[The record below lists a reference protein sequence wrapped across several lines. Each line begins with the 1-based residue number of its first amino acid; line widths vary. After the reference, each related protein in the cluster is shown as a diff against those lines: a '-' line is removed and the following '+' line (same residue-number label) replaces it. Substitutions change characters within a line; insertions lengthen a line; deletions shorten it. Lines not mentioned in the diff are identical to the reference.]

1 MIKSKISKQLE
12 DFEKKLNSMVDEKD
26 IIAETKKELE
36 RIKESGMS
44 REDKI
49 KAQAYLQEFS
59 KSFLRK
65 DIITDKN
72 LSDNEVEGSRLL
84 RVHMEQGYMPN
95 DAKLNTE
102 NMKRYLQEPL
112 EYTNGNTRSL
122 NDTFGS
128 LDTELSN
135 EAFSVYSKNGERP
148 TIAFRGSRT
157 SPSDYNTFKDWKF
170 NIESIHNPANAQK
183 SPSIVELESNL
194 EKVRAKYG
202 GFKEML
208 GYSKGGNHALYYG
221 NKEKV
226 PIKAY
231 NPHITME
238 HNLSNLEADTTI
250 MRTPLDPA
258 TQLLA
263 MKKTG
268 KNLKIKTIPA
278 LEQNVEPIGQHMDNN
293 FWDDTSIRSRQNP
306 LKTKLSA
313 NLSLRKLREELLK
326 TEHALTAK
334 QSLRGHLTSIDP
346 NSTRAEI
353 DDAIKRQTLGSRK
366 AKMKKVVITPA
377 EFEPESEGINL
388 PDLQDIRQSR
398 IRPIKKRV
406 SFRTKTS
413 LSNAESKIIG
423 NQEEYNRQLQ
433 EAINKYGKEDTDP
446 ERIRLINDFKSKYG
460 NMKTKALKYKIAGR
474 ILKTDDITEE
484 GLTTTLKSEIDK
496 YDTSKGGDYKMGMNT
511 RSYVSANGID
521 GITPEEARDLVSGG
535 LDNSDPSMFN
545 SDIANKYA
553 NESSAGRMRIMEALN
568 KRIDYSTRNIYND
581 YASPMDTALRG
592 TFNQGLKR
600 GVGLV
605 GRGAMRVGGGMLLG
619 AGIGVGVNELAE
631 ALHLRQDMS
640 PEVEQGLTGAL
651 AGGLTETAGM
661 KLAGE
666 AIGTLS
672 GGMKIGTSALSGGI
686 GIVVGGLVT
695 QGLENMFNKN
705 ANPYLKDITSNVIG
719 SEVGFGTGLAVVGAA
734 GALASAAGVE
744 GGVAAADFWNP
755 VGWGAA
761 IGAAATGIGA
771 LIAGIFQG
779 GQEEAEKKKEALEKT
794 EATYAGKAD
803 QLREQYQ
810 FIRTF
815 MTELGT
821 PNSVIGELNNE
832 MISKL
837 QNPNITGA
845 MSNKDFQQVFTD
857 YLNKFSLSNYN
868 YSGGQMTTQPQQLQK
883 VLSEQY
889 NSHQSVLNG
898 LVTELNKGGASLTA
912 PASNLYDAQTF
923 TETYNKILNKAP
935 TIAQKLGLKPM
946 TIPADV
952 PDPDLTSSVPSGDNT
967 DQTLGY
973 ENTILT
979 NAQIDEISKA
989 DPNQYAPT
997 LPKPTTTQI
1006 NSMNTFLNQQRNQAT
1021 TSAQS
1026 TKIQNEQ
1033 NVVNRITPPPPPN
1046 PAINKPAMGKLGLLR
1061 ARQRAAMAQA
1071 TAQYKPN
1078 SV

>member
-1 MIKSKISKQLE
+1 MIKSKISKQLK

-231 NPHITME
+231 NPHITLE

-313 NLSLRKLREELLK
+313 NLSLRKLREELVK
-326 TEHALTAK
+326 TEQAINSNK
-334 QSLRGHLTSIDP
+334 SIRGHLTSIDP
-346 NSTRAEI
+346 NSTREQI
-353 DDAIKRQTLGSRK
+353 DEAIKRQTLGSQK
-366 AKMKKVVITPA
+366 AKMKKVVFRPTEVPTPVRA
-377 EFEPESEGINL
+377 SRGIDSGAGVFENVEETAMGKLSKNISKNPQEYLRNQKLARERFGDRNDIGIEQEL
-388 PDLQDIRQSR
+388 KD
-398 IRPIKKRV
+398 
-406 SFRTKTS
+406 FRD
-413 LSNAESKIIG
+413 N
-423 NQEEYNRQLQ
+423 
-433 EAINKYGKEDTDP
+433 YGDK
-446 ERIRLINDFKSKYG
+446 NF
-460 NMKTKALKYKIAGR
+460 KALKYR
-474 ILKTDDITEE
+474 INKRLLNLPDEAIDDDEIKRIYKQEKESATLELKQPN
-484 GLTTTLKSEIDK
+484 KS
-496 YDTSKGGDYKMGMNT
+496 SFKMGENT
-511 RSYVSANGID
+511 RSFISAKGID
-521 GITPEEARDLVSGG
+521 AITPEEANDLVNGR
-535 LDNSDPSMFN
+535 LIDNSNPSMFN
-545 SDIANKYA
+545 SDIAKRYA
-553 NESSAGRMRIMEALN
+553 EQPEAGRARILN
-568 KRIDYSTRNIYND
+568 SLDKRINYSTGNIYND

-705 ANPYLKDITSNVIG
+705 ANPYLKDITSNVVG
-719 SEVGFGTGLAVVGAA
+719 SEVGFGTGVAVVGVA

-868 YSGGQMTTQPQQLQK
+868 YSGGQKTTEPQQLQK

-952 PDPDLTSSVPSGDNT
+952 PDPDLTSSIPSGDNT

-1046 PAINKPAMGKLGLLR
+1046 PAINKPAMGKLGLIR
-1061 ARQRAAMAQA
+1061 ARQRAALAQA

>member
-1 MIKSKISKQLE
+1 MIKSKLSKTLK
-12 DFEKKLNSMVDEKD
+12 DFEDKLNNMVDEKD

-65 DIITDKN
+65 DIITHKS
-72 LSDNEVEGSRLL
+72 LTDNEVEGARLL
-84 RVHMEQGYMPN
+84 RVHMEQGYKPN
-95 DAKLNTE
+95 DSKLNTE
-102 NMKRYLQEPL
+102 NMKRYLKEPL
-112 EYTNGNTRSL
+112 DYTGGKTRSL
-122 NDTFGS
+122 NDTFGD
-128 LDTELSN
+128 LDTEISN
-135 EAFSVYSKNGERP
+135 EAFSVYSKNGEKP

-157 SPSDYNTFKDWKF
+157 TPTDYNTLKDWKF

-183 SPSIVELESNL
+183 SPTIKEIESNL

-202 GFKEML
+202 GFKEMI
-208 GYSKGGNHALYYG
+208 GYSKGGNHAVYYG
-221 NKEKV
+221 NREKV
-226 PIKAY
+226 PVRAY
-231 NPHITME
+231 NPHITLE
-238 HNLSNLEADTTI
+238 HDLANLSADTTI

-258 TQLLA
+258 TLMLA

-268 KNLKIKTIPA
+268 KNLKVKTIPA
-278 LEQNVEPIGQHMDNN
+278 LDQNVEPLGQHYDDN
-293 FWDDTSIRSRQNP
+293 FWDDTSIRNGQNP
-306 LKTKLSA
+306 LKIKLSA
-313 NLSLRKLREELLK
+313 NLALRRLREELSK
-326 TEHALTAK
+326 TEQAISSGK
-334 QSLRGHLTSIDP
+334 SLRGHLTSIDP
-346 NSTRAEI
+346 NSTREQI
-353 DDAIKRQTLGSRK
+353 DEAIKRQTLGSRK
-366 AKMKKVVITPA
+366 AGKKKVVITPS
-377 EFEPESEGINL
+377 EYEPEPEGIK
-388 PDLQDIRQSR
+388 LQEIKQSR
-398 IRPIKKRV
+398 IPKI
-406 SFRTKTS
+406 TKTS
-413 LSNAESKIIG
+413 LSNAESKIM
-423 NQEEYNRQLQ
+423 NNPEEYNRVLQ
-433 EAINKYGKEDTDP
+433 AGVDKYGKEDTNP
-446 ERIRLINDFKSKYG
+446 ERIKLIDDFNSKYG
-460 NMKTKALKYKIAGR
+460 TTKTRALKYKMSGR
-474 ILKTDDITEE
+474 ILKTDSITEE
-484 GLTTTLKSEIDK
+484 GLTDTLKSEIEK
-496 YDTSKGGDYKMGMNT
+496 YKMSESGGDYKMGENT
-511 RSYVSANGID
+511 RSFISAKGID
-521 GITPEEARDLVSGG
+521 SITPEEANDLVNGR
-535 LDNSDPSMFN
+535 LIDNSDPSMFN
-545 SDIANKYA
+545 SDIAKRYA
-553 NESSAGRMRIMEALN
+553 SEGDTGRMRIMNALN

-600 GVGLV
+600 GVGLI

-619 AGIGVGVNELAE
+619 TGIGVGVNEIAE
-631 ALHLRQDMS
+631 ALHLQDNMS
-640 PEVEQGLTGAL
+640 PEVEAGITGAL

-672 GGMKIGTSALSGGI
+672 GGMKVGASALSGGI

-719 SEVGFGTGLAVVGAA
+719 SEVGFGTGIAVVGAA

-744 GGVAAADFWNP
+744 AGVAGADFWNP

-761 IGAAATGIGA
+761 LGAAATGVGA

-779 GQEEAEKKKEALEKT
+779 GQEQAEKQKEALEKT

-832 MISKL
+832 MINKL

-845 MSNKDFQQVFTD
+845 MSNQDFQNTFNN
-857 YLNKFSLSNYN
+857 YLNKFSLSNFN

-898 LVTELNKGGASLTA
+898 LVNELNKGGATLTT
-912 PASNLYDAQTF
+912 PATNLYDAQTF
-923 TETYNKILNKAP
+923 TETYNSILNQAP
-935 TIAQKLGLKPM
+935 SVAQKLGLKPM
-946 TIPADV
+946 KIPADV

-979 NAQIDEISKA
+979 NAQIDQLGKA
-989 DPNQYAPT
+989 PKGQYAPT
-997 LPKPTTTQI
+997 LPAPTTQQI
-1006 NSMNTFLNQQRNQAT
+1006 QSMNNFINQQRTAQ
-1021 TSAQS
+1021 TSPSQD
-1026 TKIQNEQ
+1026 TQIQNEQ
-1033 NVVNRITPPPPPN
+1033 NVVNTLTPPPPPN
-1046 PAINKPAMGKLGLLR
+1046 PAIQQPAMGKLGMIR
-1061 ARQRAAMAQA
+1061 ARQRAAAA
-1071 TAQYKPN
+1071 AAAAQYNPN
-1078 SV
+1078 AA

>member
-1 MIKSKISKQLE
+1 MIKSKLSKQLK
-12 DFEKKLNSMVDEKD
+12 DFEKKLNDMVDEKD

-65 DIITDKN
+65 DLITHKTLTDK
-72 LSDNEVEGSRLL
+72 EVEGARLL
-84 RVHMEQGYMPN
+84 RVHMEQGYIPN

-102 NMKRYLQEPL
+102 NMKKYLKEPL
-112 EYTNGNTRSL
+112 DYTTGKTRSL
-122 NDTFGS
+122 NDTFGD

-135 EAFSVYSKNGERP
+135 EAFSVYSKDGEKP

-157 SPSDYNTFKDWKF
+157 TPTDFNTFKDWKF

-183 SPSIVELESNL
+183 SPTIKQIEDNL

-221 NKEKV
+221 NREKV
-226 PIKAY
+226 PIRAY
-231 NPHITME
+231 NPHITLE
-238 HNLSNLEADTTI
+238 HDLANLPAETTI

-258 TQLLA
+258 TLLLGR
-263 MKKTG
+263 KKTG

-278 LEQNVEPIGQHMDNN
+278 LDQNVEPLGQHYDDN
-293 FWDDTSIRSRQNP
+293 FWDDTSIRNGQNP
-306 LKTKLSA
+306 LKIKLSA
-313 NLSLRKLREELLK
+313 NLALRRLREELVK
-326 TEHALTAK
+326 TEQAINSNK
-334 QSLRGHLTSIDP
+334 SLRGHLTSIDP
-346 NSTRAEI
+346 NSTREQI
-353 DDAIKRQTLGSRK
+353 DDAIRRHTLGSQK
-366 AKMKKVVITPA
+366 AKMKKVVFRPTEVPA
-377 EFEPESEGINL
+377 PVRASRGIDSGAGVFENVEETAIRKLSKNISKNPQEYLRNQKLARERFGDRHDLGIEQEL
-388 PDLQDIRQSR
+388 KD
-398 IRPIKKRV
+398 
-406 SFRTKTS
+406 FRD
-413 LSNAESKIIG
+413 N
-423 NQEEYNRQLQ
+423 
-433 EAINKYGKEDTDP
+433 YGDK
-446 ERIRLINDFKSKYG
+446 NF
-460 NMKTKALKYKIAGR
+460 KALKYRVNKRLLNLPDEAIDDNEIKRIYKQEKEAATLELKQPDKSSFKIG
-474 ILKTDDITEE
+474 E
-484 GLTTTLKSEIDK
+484 
-496 YDTSKGGDYKMGMNT
+496 NT
-511 RSYVSANGID
+511 RSFISAKGID
-521 GITPEEARDLVSGG
+521 AITPEEANDLVNGR
-535 LDNSDPSMFN
+535 LIDNSDPSMFN
-545 SDIANKYA
+545 SDIAKRYA
-553 NESSAGRMRIMEALN
+553 EQPEAGRARILN
-568 KRIDYSTRNIYND
+568 SLDKRINYSTRNIYND

-600 GVGLV
+600 GVGLI

-619 AGIGVGVNELAE
+619 TGIGVGVNELAE
-631 ALHLRQDMS
+631 ALHLQDNMS
-640 PEVEQGLTGAL
+640 PELEAGLTGAL

-661 KLAGE
+661 RLAGE

-686 GIVVGGLVT
+686 GIVVGGAIT
-695 QGLENMFNKN
+695 NALENLFNKN
-705 ANPYLKDITSNVIG
+705 KNINPYLKDITSNVIG
-719 SEVGFGTGLAVVGAA
+719 SEVGFGTGVAITAAA

-761 IGAAATGIGA
+761 LGAAATGVGA

-779 GQEEAEKKKEALEKT
+779 GQEQAEKQKEALEKT

-821 PNSVIGELNNE
+821 PNSVIGQLNNE
-832 MISKL
+832 MITKL

-845 MSNKDFQQVFTD
+845 MSNQDFQDTFNN
-857 YLNKFSLSNYN
+857 YLNKFSLSNFN

-889 NSHQSVLNG
+889 NSHMSVLNG
-898 LVTELNKGGASLTA
+898 LVNELNKGGAKLTP

-923 TETYNKILNKAP
+923 TETYNSILNQAP
-935 TIAQKLGLKPM
+935 TVAKALGLAPM
-946 TIPADV
+946 KIPADV

-979 NAQIDEISKA
+979 NAQIDELGRAPKG
-989 DPNQYAPT
+989 QYAPT
-997 LPKPTTTQI
+997 LPAPTPQQI
-1006 NSMNTFLNQQRNQAT
+1006 KSMNNFINQQRQAQ
-1021 TSAQS
+1021 TSPSQD
-1026 TKIQNEQ
+1026 TQIQNEQ
-1033 NVVNRITPPPPPN
+1033 NVVNTLTPPPPPN
-1046 PAINKPAMGKLGLLR
+1046 PAIQQPAMGKLGLIR
-1061 ARQRAAMAQA
+1061 ARQRAAAA
-1071 TAQYKPN
+1071 AAAAQYNPN
-1078 SV
+1078 AA

>member
-112 EYTNGNTRSL
+112 KYTNGNTRSL

-148 TIAFRGSRT
+148 TVAFRGSRT
-157 SPSDYNTFKDWKF
+157 SPSDYNTVKDWKF

-231 NPHITME
+231 NPHITLE

-268 KNLKIKTIPA
+268 KNLKVKTIPA

-313 NLSLRKLREELLK
+313 NLSLRKLREELVK
-326 TEHALTAK
+326 TEQAINSNK
-334 QSLRGHLTSIDP
+334 SIRGHLTSIDP
-346 NSTRAEI
+346 NSTREQI
-353 DDAIKRQTLGSRK
+353 DEAIKRQTLGSQK
-366 AKMKKVVITPA
+366 AKMKKVVFRPTEVPTPVRA
-377 EFEPESEGINL
+377 SRGIDSGAGVFENVEETAMGKLSKNISKNPQEYLRNQKLARERFGDRNDIGIEQEL
-388 PDLQDIRQSR
+388 KD
-398 IRPIKKRV
+398 
-406 SFRTKTS
+406 FRD
-413 LSNAESKIIG
+413 N
-423 NQEEYNRQLQ
+423 
-433 EAINKYGKEDTDP
+433 YGDK
-446 ERIRLINDFKSKYG
+446 NF
-460 NMKTKALKYKIAGR
+460 KALKYR
-474 ILKTDDITEE
+474 INKRLLNLPDEAIDDDEIKRIYKQEKESATLELKQPN
-484 GLTTTLKSEIDK
+484 KS
-496 YDTSKGGDYKMGMNT
+496 SFKMGENT
-511 RSYVSANGID
+511 RSFISAKGID
-521 GITPEEARDLVSGG
+521 AITPEEANDLVNGR
-535 LDNSDPSMFN
+535 LIDNSNPSMFN
-545 SDIANKYA
+545 SDIAKRYA
-553 NESSAGRMRIMEALN
+553 EQPEAGRARILN
-568 KRIDYSTRNIYND
+568 SLDKRINYSTGNIYND

-631 ALHLRQDMS
+631 ALHLRNDMS
-640 PEVEQGLTGAL
+640 PVVEEGLTGAL

-719 SEVGFGTGLAVVGAA
+719 SEVGYGTGLAVVGIA
-734 GALASAAGVE
+734 GGLASAAGVE

-771 LIAGIFQG
+771 LIAGLFQG

-832 MISKL
+832 MIGKL

-845 MSNKDFQQVFTD
+845 MTNKDFQNVFTD
-857 YLNKFSLSNYN
+857 YLNKFSLSNFN
-868 YSGGQMTTQPQQLQK
+868 YSGGQKTTEPQQLQK

-952 PDPDLTSSVPSGDNT
+952 PDPDLTSSIPSGDNT

-1021 TSAQS
+1021 TSTQS

>member
-1 MIKSKISKQLE
+1 MIKSKISKQLK

-231 NPHITME
+231 NPHITLE

-326 TEHALTAK
+326 TEQAINSNK
-334 QSLRGHLTSIDP
+334 SIRGHLTSIDP
-346 NSTRAEI
+346 NSTREQI
-353 DDAIKRQTLGSRK
+353 DEAIKRQTLGSQK
-366 AKMKKVVITPA
+366 AKMKKVVFRPTEVPTPVRA
-377 EFEPESEGINL
+377 SRGIDSGAGVFENVEETAMGKLSKNISKNPQEYLRNQKLARERFGDRNDIGIEQEL
-388 PDLQDIRQSR
+388 KD
-398 IRPIKKRV
+398 
-406 SFRTKTS
+406 FRD
-413 LSNAESKIIG
+413 N
-423 NQEEYNRQLQ
+423 
-433 EAINKYGKEDTDP
+433 YGDK
-446 ERIRLINDFKSKYG
+446 NF
-460 NMKTKALKYKIAGR
+460 KALKYR
-474 ILKTDDITEE
+474 INKRLLNLPDEAIDDDEIKRIYKQEKESATLELKQPN
-484 GLTTTLKSEIDK
+484 KS
-496 YDTSKGGDYKMGMNT
+496 SFKMGENT
-511 RSYVSANGID
+511 RSFISAKGID
-521 GITPEEARDLVSGG
+521 AITPEEANDLVNGR
-535 LDNSDPSMFN
+535 LIDNSNPSMFN
-545 SDIANKYA
+545 SDIAKRYA
-553 NESSAGRMRIMEALN
+553 EQPEAGRARILN
-568 KRIDYSTRNIYND
+568 SLDKRINYSTGNIYND

-705 ANPYLKDITSNVIG
+705 ANPYLKDITSNVVG
-719 SEVGFGTGLAVVGAA
+719 SEVGFGTGVAVVGVA

-952 PDPDLTSSVPSGDNT
+952 PDPDLTSSIPSGDNT

-1046 PAINKPAMGKLGLLR
+1046 PAINKPAMGKLGLIR
-1061 ARQRAAMAQA
+1061 ARQRAALAQA

>member
-1 MIKSKISKQLE
+1 MIKSKLSKQLKE
-12 DFEKKLNSMVDEKD
+12 FESKLNDMVDEKD

-49 KAQAYLQEFS
+49 KAQAYIQEFS

-65 DIITDKN
+65 DIITHKSLTDQ
-72 LSDNEVEGSRLL
+72 EVEGARLL
-84 RVHMEQGYMPN
+84 RVHMEQGYKPN
-95 DAKLNTE
+95 DSKLNTE

-112 EYTNGNTRSL
+112 DYTGGNTRSL
-122 NDTFGS
+122 NDTFGE

-135 EAFSVYSKNGERP
+135 EAFSVYSKNGEKP
-148 TIAFRGSRT
+148 SIAFRGSRT
-157 SPSDYNTFKDWKF
+157 TPSDYNTLK
-170 NIESIHNPANAQK
+170 
-183 SPSIVELESNL
+183 V
-194 EKVRAKYG
+194 EKVRSKYG

-221 NKEKV
+221 NREKV
-226 PIKAY
+226 PVKAY
-231 NPHITME
+231 NPHITLE
-238 HNLSNLEADTTI
+238 HDLANLSAENVI

-258 TQLLA
+258 TLLLA

-268 KNLKIKTIPA
+268 KNLKVKTIPA
-278 LEQNVEPIGQHMDNN
+278 LDQNEEPLGHHMDNN
-293 FWDDTSIRSRQNP
+293 FWDDTSIRNGQNP
-306 LKTKLSA
+306 LKIKLSA
-313 NLSLRKLREELLK
+313 NLALRRLREELLK
-326 TEHALTAK
+326 TEHAVMNSK
-334 QSLRGHLTSIDP
+334 SLRGHLTTIDP
-346 NSTRAEI
+346 NSTREQI
-353 DDAIKRQTLGSRK
+353 DEAIRRQTLYSSK
-366 AKMKKVVITPA
+366 AGKKKVVITPS
-377 EFEPESEGINL
+377 EYKDEDSGIEGIK
-388 PDLQDIRQSR
+388 LQEIKQSR
-398 IRPIKKRV
+398 IPKI
-406 SFRTKTS
+406 TKTS
-413 LSNAESKIIG
+413 LSNAESKIM
-423 NQEEYNRQLQ
+423 NNPEEYNRQIQ
-433 EAINKYGKEDTDP
+433 AGIDKYGKQDTND
-446 ERIRLINDFKSKYG
+446 ERIKLIKDFYSKYG
-460 NMKTKALKYKIAGR
+460 STKTRALRYKMSGI
-474 ILKTDDITEE
+474 ILKTDNITEE
-484 GLTTTLKSEIDK
+484 GLTDTLKSEIDK
-496 YDTSKGGDYKMGMNT
+496 YKASLTGDDYKMGKNT
-511 RSYVSANGID
+511 RSYISAKGID
-521 GITPEEARDLVSGG
+521 AITPEEASDLVSGR
-535 LDNSDPSMFN
+535 LVDNSDPSMFN
-545 SDIANKYA
+545 SDIAKRYA
-553 NESSAGRMRIMEALN
+553 SEGDTGRMRIMNALN

-600 GVGLV
+600 GVGLI
-605 GRGAMRVGGGMLLG
+605 GRGAMRVGGSMLLG
-619 AGIGVGVNELAE
+619 TGIGVGVNEIAE
-631 ALHLRQDMS
+631 ALHLRDKMS
-640 PEVEQGLTGAL
+640 PEVEAGLTGAL

-695 QGLENMFNKN
+695 KGLENMFNKN

-719 SEVGFGTGLAVVGAA
+719 SEVGFGTGVAVVGAA

-761 IGAAATGIGA
+761 LGAAATGVGA
-771 LIAGIFQG
+771 LIAGIFQAK
-779 GQEEAEKKKEALEKT
+779 QEEAEKAKQAKQLK

-832 MISKL
+832 MITKL

-845 MSNKDFQQVFTD
+845 MSNQEFQNTFNN
-857 YLNKFSLSNYN
+857 YLNKFSLSNFN

-898 LVTELNKGGASLTA
+898 LVNELNKGGATLTA

-923 TETYNKILNKAP
+923 TETYNSILNKAP
-935 TIAQKLGLKPM
+935 SVAQKLGLKPM
-946 TIPADV
+946 KIPADV

-967 DQTLGY
+967 DETLGY

-979 NAQIDEISKA
+979 NAKIHRLLKA
-989 DPNQYAPT
+989 PRGQYAPT
-997 LPKPTTTQI
+997 LPDPTTQQI
-1006 NSMNTFLNQQRNQAT
+1006 QSMNTFLNNQRKTAT
-1021 TSAQS
+1021 TAQQ
-1026 TKIQNEQ
+1026 TTQIQNEQ
-1033 NVVNRITPPPPPN
+1033 NVVNTLTPTPPPN
-1046 PAINKPAMGKLGLLR
+1046 PAIQKPAMGKLGLIR
-1061 ARQRAAMAQA
+1061 ARQRAAVTPAA
-1071 TAQYKPN
+1071 
-1078 SV
+1078 